1 MTNKAA
7 TLLQKLRCASFSR
20 DDSVSLTHEELL
32 VLLAMLPAPR
42 KHDPKPARR
51 DKEIATLFALY
62 KAKRIRT
69 KASIGKLK
77 ELYGV
82 SKETIFKARRKHPM
96 DLSGMSGEQ
105 RAQLI
110 ANYESRKFD

>member
-1 MTNKAA
+1 MTDKTT
-7 TLLQKLRCASFSR
+7 TLLQKLRCARFSR
-20 DDSVSLTHEELL
+20 DDSISLTHEELL
-32 VLLAMLPAPR
+32 VLLDMLPAPR

-51 DKEIATLFALY
+51 DKVIATLFALY

-69 KASIGKLK
+69 KAVIDKLK
-77 ELYGV
+77 GLFGV
-82 SKETIFKARRKHPM
+82 SKQTIFEARRKHPM
-96 DLSGMSGEQ
+96 DLSRMSVEK